1 MSAIRH
7 SATEYALVGT
17 YVELRRCIAVRV
29 GTFSNLEV
37 STIISKIAYNLCL

>member
-1 MSAIRH
+1 MSAIMTF
-7 SATEYALVGT
+7 SNEYALVGT

-37 STIISKIAYNLCL
+37 STIISKIAYKHKL